1 MPIVFPKPGE
11 KLTFVIPMFVESFF
25 EEFIGDESGVWESI
39 NAKHDLDVDA
49 VARCKEVAEFV
60 FDDDF
65 FRDVVDA
72 HADVFW
78 SCKRCVE
85 VEV

>member
-1 MPIVFPKPGE
+1 ME
-11 KLTFVIPMFVESFF
+11 L
-25 EEFIGDESGVWESI
+25 
-39 NAKHDLDVDA
+39 
-49 VARCKEVAEFV
+49 V

-65 FRDVVDA
+65 FRDVMDA